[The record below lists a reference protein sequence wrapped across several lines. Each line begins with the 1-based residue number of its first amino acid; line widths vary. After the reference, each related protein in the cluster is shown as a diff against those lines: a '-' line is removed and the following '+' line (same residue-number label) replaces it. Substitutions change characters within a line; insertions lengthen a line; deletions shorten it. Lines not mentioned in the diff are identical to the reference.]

1 VWANEEIDAL
11 IDVWRAEDIEGQLAG
26 LHRNLPVYA
35 RVAEL
40 LAIKGYD
47 RSHEQ
52 CRTKMKHLR
61 GEYMKDNNI
70 NGRSGHSRL
79 GSRVF
84 DLLEDIL
91 RHQPIANPEQIVATA
106 ALGLQVNAGNM
117 IDVDSHGSDHDDL
130 GNGDL
135 DRALP
140 M

>member
-1 VWANEEIDAL
+1 MWANGEIDAL

-52 CRTKMKHLR
+52 CRIKMKHLR
-61 GEYMKDNNI
+61 GEYMKDKNI

-79 GSRVF
+79 SSCVF
-84 DLLEDIL
+84 DLLDDIL
-91 RHQPIANPEQIVATA
+91 GHRPTQNKLWT
-106 ALGLQVNAGNM
+106 LL
-117 IDVDSHGSDHDDL
+117 L
-130 GNGDL
+130 
-135 DRALP
+135 
-140 M
+140 